1 MKQYAKSYELKN
13 KAKDKLGG
21 KYGSAILVS
30 FLGTLIPGTIRMFVN
45 MLFSPFMPTVAAIG
59 NPAALIPS
67 YLFSIIL
74 SLILSIV
81 LGIFNVGIALSFLNM
96 SCGQPYSVRDLFYGF
111 RNDWRKA
118 LTLSGVIAF
127 VNAVCLFPY
136 QYMLDYFLLCRQEV
150 WLYGAAIAMVIG
162 LCIYIPIT
170 LNLSL
175 SYYLM
180 LDFPDKNAVEIL
192 KLSIHIMKGHKK
204 RLFYIQMSYIPLM
217 LLCVCTLYIGFL
229 WLMPYMYMT
238 ETCFFLDI
246 MNPKETETR
255 SQAAYQ

>member
-21 KYGSAILVS
+21 KYGSAILVT
-30 FLGTLIPGTIRMFVN
+30 FLGMLIPGAVRMFVN
-45 MLFSPFMPTVAAIG
+45 LLFSPFMPSVTAIG
-59 NPAALIPS
+59 NPSSLIPS
-67 YLFSIIL
+67 YIFAILL
-74 SLILSIV
+74 SLVLSIV
-81 LGIFNVGIALSFLNM
+81 LGIFDVGITLFFLNM

-118 LTLSGVIAF
+118 LTLSGIVAF
-127 VNAVCLFPY
+127 ISAVCLFPY
-136 QYMLDYFLLCRQEV
+136 QYMMDYFLLTRQET

-162 LCIYIPIT
+162 YCIYIPVT

-175 SYYLM
+175 VYYLM
-180 LDFPDKNAVEIL
+180 LDFPDKGAGEIL
-192 KLSIHIMKGHKK
+192 KLSIQFMRGHKK
-204 RLFYIQMSYIPLM
+204 RLFYIQMSFIPLM

-246 MNPKETETR
+246 MNPKETET
-255 SQAAYQ
+255 